1 MPGASSLVLA
11 FVNGQNR
18 FLGTYGSLVNG
29 EHYKTV
35 HHKMGSETEE
45 EFLDYIL
52 GISSN

>member
-1 MPGASSLVLA
+1 MIEASSLVLV
-11 FVNGQNR
+11 FVNVQNQ
-18 FLGTYGSLVNG
+18 FLGMHGSLANG

-45 EFLDYIL
+45 EFLDCKL